1 VVVEEDQPPATSK
14 EEEVLR
20 PLLLVKVA
28 DQSLALPVATA
39 LPRLR
44 AMEEEILS
52 EDTVMEYLRLEA
64 AFGVNLEEEVEV
76 WVKLLLLRQ
85 ERAQLEQQQER
96 AAALDWVL
104 VWQLLE
110 TLALQ
115 TETVLVETGGT
126 AT

>member
-1 VVVEEDQPPATSK
+1 
-14 EEEVLR
+14 
-20 PLLLVKVA
+20 
-28 DQSLALPVATA
+28 
-39 LPRLR
+39 
-44 AMEEEILS
+44 MEEEILS
-52 EDTVMEYLRLEA
+52 EDTVMECLRLEA

-110 TLALQ
+110 TLALHK
-115 TETVLVETGGT
+115 EMALVETGDYDLFMVALKNT
-126 AT
+126 NYVFPNARNDTILCVFKVSM